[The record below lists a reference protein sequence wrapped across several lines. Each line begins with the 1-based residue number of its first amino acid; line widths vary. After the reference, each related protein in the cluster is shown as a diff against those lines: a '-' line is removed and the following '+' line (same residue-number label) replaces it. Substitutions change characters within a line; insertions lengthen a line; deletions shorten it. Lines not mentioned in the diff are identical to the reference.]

1 MVKSFALLNLGQ
13 IVLTF
18 RGSSDAVNSIAFQY
32 ILEGAQVLRILK
44 SNVSVKVFRV
54 LIALIQNDIW

>member
-32 ILEGAQVLRILK
+32 ILEGAQVLRT
-44 SNVSVKVFRV
+44 
-54 LIALIQNDIW
+54 